1 MELLATVVALALFLA
16 WLHRRHRNRE
26 RRRIEAQ
33 RARREAF
40 RRERSGKA

>member
-1 MELLATVVALALFLA
+1 MEVLAVIVAVVLFFA
-16 WLHRRHRNRE
+16 WRYRRARNRE

-40 RRERSGKA
+40 RRERSGR